1 MNSSIGAPRY
11 GFVDTAKPLP
21 FQMRNARWAEGE
33 GEGGGGGKPKEGQS
47 FTQEDVD
54 RIVADRLKRER
65 DKITAQYADYDDL
78 RAKAEGAKTAEDR
91 IAELERKYQD
101 AETARLRSDVA
112 AKHGISAEDRDLFLT
127 GTDQETLTKQ
137 AERLAGKASERKKN
151 SNLAPREG
159 TNPQP
164 AADEMRDFTRK
175 LFGRQD

>member
-21 FQMRNARWAEGE
+21 FQMSTARCAEGE
-33 GEGGGGGKPKEGQS
+33 GEGDGGGKPKEGQS

-78 RAKAEGAKTAEDR
+78 KAKAEGAKTAEDR

-112 AKHGISAEDRDLFLT
+112 AKHGISA
-127 GTDQETLTKQ
+127 
-137 AERLAGKASERKKN
+137 
-151 SNLAPREG
+151 
-159 TNPQP
+159 
-164 AADEMRDFTRK
+164 
-175 LFGRQD
+175 